1 MRWILAL
8 GAAMLMAGPAVAAP
22 CVGTLC
28 NADELAPVFRKL
40 ATARTNRGGRPVHIL
55 QIGDSHTAGDAITGA
70 WRDLLQARYGGGG
83 RGVLAAGRPYAGYLT
98 RGVTAAMSAGWR
110 VNGSFGAGSAQ
121 PRPPI
126 GVAGFSLTSTQAG
139 ASMSLTSDG
148 GQSFDRFV
156 LCATA
161 RPGAGTLTVRI
172 GLAESRFD
180 LASTT
185 ERPECRTFA
194 LDRPNPSV
202 TVTADAD
209 PVTITSWAT
218 FRDDGGVVL
227 SNVGV
232 VGSQLLH
239 FMRTDDAV
247 LAEEFRS
254 YRPDLI
260 VLAYG
265 TNEGFS
271 PSVSPFG
278 YESTLRS
285 AIGRLRR
292 LAGNVPIL
300 LLGAPDA
307 ASRQPAL
314 LRNAPGSAIA
324 CDVPAMRT
332 VVPPAVPAPAPVLE
346 GMDATIA
353 ALAIEAGADTPAPAP
368 APVPISVPAA
378 PVVTVRPAVSGLFV
392 PPGMAAVR
400 DIQRR
405 IAGELNL
412 AFWDWSAR
420 MGGAC
425 SAPKWVRGTPAR
437 MRGDYVHFNSAGG
450 RDIAQRLQA
459 DLDAAGMP
467 R

>member
-1 MRWILAL
+1 MRRRIALAAL
-8 GAAMLMAGPAVAAP
+8 AGVMTGGAARAAP
-22 CVGTLC
+22 CTANLC
-28 NADELAPVFRKL
+28 NAATLAPVFRKL
-40 ATARTNRGGRPVHIL
+40 AGARTNAGGRPVHIL
-55 QIGDSHTAGDAITGA
+55 QIGDSHTAGDTITGG

-83 RGVLAAGRPYAGYLT
+83 RGMLAAGRPYAGYLT
-98 RGVTAAMSAGWR
+98 RGVTAAMSPGWR
-110 VNGSFGAGSAQ
+110 VNGAFGAGSAQ
-121 PRPPI
+121 PRPAI
-126 GVAGFSLTSTQAG
+126 GVAGFSLTSTSPG

-148 GQSFDRFV
+148 AQSFDRFV
-156 LCATA
+156 LCAIA
-161 RPGAGTLTVRI
+161 RPGAGSLLVRI

-194 LDRPNPSV
+194 LDRPNPMV
-202 TVTADAD
+202 TVTSEEA

-218 FRDDGGVVL
+218 FRDNGGVAL

-232 VGSQLLH
+232 VGSQLVH

-254 YRPDLI
+254 YRPDMI
-260 VLAYG
+260 VLAFG

-278 YESTLRS
+278 YEWTLRS

-307 ASRQPAL
+307 ASRQPG
-314 LRNAPGSAIA
+314 LRANAPGVAIA
-324 CDVPAMRT
+324 CTVPA
-332 VVPPAVPAPAPVLE
+332 VQPPAPMATPAPQD
-346 GMDATIA
+346 MDATIA
-353 ALAIEAGADTPAPAP
+353 ALAEQVAVP
-368 APVPISVPAA
+368 APVPTPVPV
-378 PVVTVRPAVSGLFV
+378 PVQPAVSGLFV
-392 PPGMAAVR
+392 PPGMKVVR
-400 DIQRR
+400 DIQRK

-412 AFWDWSAR
+412 AFWDTSAR

-425 SAPKWVRGTPAR
+425 SAPGWVRSTPPR
-437 MRGDYVHFNSAGG
+437 MRGDYVHFTSVGG
-450 RDIAQRLQA
+450 RDLAGRLQA

-467 R
+467 GR

>member
-1 MRWILAL
+1 MRRIIAVAALLA
-8 GAAMLMAGPAVAAP
+8 ADAPAVAAP

-28 NADELAPVFRKL
+28 NAGELAPVFRKL
-40 ATARTNRGGRPVHIL
+40 ATARTDRGGRPVHIV

-110 VNGSFGAGSAQ
+110 VNASFGAGSAQ

-324 CDVPAMRT
+324 CDVPAVRT
-332 VVPPAVPAPAPVLE
+332 VATPPAPVATAAPA
-346 GMDATIA
+346 GQDMATTIA
-353 ALAIEAGADTPAPAP
+353 ALAIEAGAEAAMPAP
-368 APVPISVPAA
+368 APVPASA

-405 IAGELNL
+405 IAGDLNL

>member
-1 MRWILAL
+1 MIRRALMAALLGLA
-8 GAAMLMAGPAVAAP
+8 AGPAMAAP
-22 CVGTLC
+22 CTGTLC

-40 ATARTNRGGRPVHIL
+40 ATARGNRGNRPVHIL

-98 RGVTAAMSAGWR
+98 RGVTATMSAGWR
-110 VNGSFGAGSAQ
+110 VNASFGAGSAS
-121 PRPPI
+121 PRPAI
-126 GVAGFSLTSTQAG
+126 GVAGFSLTSTTPG
-139 ASMSLTSDG
+139 ASVSLASDG
-148 GQSFDRFV
+148 GQNFDRFV
-156 LCATA
+156 LCAIA
-161 RPGAGTLTVRI
+161 QPGAGSLTVRI
-172 GLAESRFD
+172 GAAESRFD
-180 LASTT
+180 LDSNTQ
-185 ERPECRTFA
+185 RPQCRTFA
-194 LDRPNPSV
+194 LDRPNGLV
-202 TVTADAD
+202 TVTADER

-218 FRDDGGVVL
+218 FRDDGGVAL

-232 VGSQLLH
+232 VGSQLMH
-239 FMRTDDAV
+239 FARTDDAV

-254 YRPDLI
+254 YRPDMI
-260 VLAYG
+260 VLAFG

-314 LRNAPGSAIA
+314 RNNAPGAAIA
-324 CDVPAMRT
+324 CT
-332 VVPPAVPAPAPVLE
+332 VAAAPVAAPPPQD
-346 GMDATIA
+346 MDATIA
-353 ALAIEAGADTPAPAP
+353 ALAAGGAATPAPAVQP
-368 APVPISVPAA
+368 MA
-378 PVVTVRPAVSGLFV
+378 SGLFV
-392 PPGMAAVR
+392 PPGMQVVR
-400 DIQRR
+400 DIQRK

-412 AFWDWSAR
+412 AFWDWGAR

-450 RDIAQRLQA
+450 RDLATRLQA

-467 R
+467 AR

>member
-1 MRWILAL
+1 MIR
-8 GAAMLMAGPAVAAP
+8 PAVAAALLLALLPAAPALAAP
-22 CVGTLC
+22 CTGTLC
-28 NADELAPVFRKL
+28 NAGELAPVFRKL
-40 ATARTNRGGRPVHIL
+40 AAARANRGGRPVHIL
-55 QIGDSHTAGDAITGA
+55 QIGDSHTAGDAFTGA

-98 RGVTAAMSAGWR
+98 RGVTAAMSGGWR
-110 VNGSFGAGSAQ
+110 VNAEFGAGSAS

-126 GVAGFSLTSTQAG
+126 GVAGFSLTSGTPG
-139 ASMSLTSDG
+139 ASIMLTSDG

-156 LCATA
+156 LCAIA
-161 RPGAGTLTVRI
+161 RPNAGSLTVRI
-172 GLAESRFD
+172 GAAESRFD
-180 LASTT
+180 LDSNT
-185 ERPECRTFA
+185 ERPQCRTFA

-202 TVTADAD
+202 TVTADER

-218 FRDDGGVVL
+218 FRDDGGVAL

-232 VGSQLLH
+232 VGSQLMH
-239 FMRTDDAV
+239 FARTDDAV

-254 YRPDLI
+254 YRPDMI
-260 VLAYG
+260 VLAFG

-285 AIGRLRR
+285 AVGRLRR

-314 LRNAPGSAIA
+314 RNNAPGAAIA
-324 CDVPAMRT
+324 CNDAT
-332 VVPPAVPAPAPVLE
+332 PAPPPPMAAAPDAEDL
-346 GMDATIA
+346 DATVA
-353 ALAIEAGADTPAPAP
+353 ALAATT
-368 APVPISVPAA
+368 APVTA
-378 PVVTVRPAVSGLFV
+378 PVRPAASGLFV
-392 PPGMAAVR
+392 PPGMQVVR
-400 DIQRR
+400 DIQRK

-412 AFWDWSAR
+412 AFWDWNAR

-425 SAPKWVRGTPAR
+425 SAPKWVRSNPPR
-437 MRGDYVHFNSAGG
+437 MRGDYVHFNALGG
-450 RDIAQRLQA
+450 RDLATRLQA

-467 R
+467 AR

>member
-1 MRWILAL
+1 MKRRLLLVLAVL
-8 GAAMLMAGPAVAAP
+8 AAAAGPVWAAP

-28 NADELAPVFRKL
+28 NADELSPVFAKL
-40 ATARTNRGGRPVHIL
+40 AKARTDRGARPVHIL

-98 RGVTAAMSAGWR
+98 RGVTAAMSPGWR
-110 VNGSFGAGSAQ
+110 VNASFGAGSA
-121 PRPPI
+121 PLRPAI
-126 GVAGFSLTSTQAG
+126 GVAGFSLTSTTPG

-148 GQSFDRFV
+148 AQSFDRFV
-156 LCATA
+156 LCAIA
-161 RPGAGTLTVRI
+161 RPSAGALTVRI

-180 LASTT
+180 LDSNT
-185 ERPECRTFA
+185 ERPQCRTFA
-194 LDRPNPSV
+194 LDRPNAAV
-202 TVTADAD
+202 TVTASER

-232 VGSQLLH
+232 VGSQLVH
-239 FMRTDDAV
+239 FGRTDDAV

-254 YRPDLI
+254 YRPDMI

-285 AIGRLRR
+285 AVGRLRR

-314 LRNAPGSAIA
+314 LNNAPGSAIA
-324 CDVPAMRT
+324 CSVPAVRVAM
-332 VVPPAVPAPAPVLE
+332 PAPVVVPAAIQPKVQD
-346 GMDATIA
+346 MDATIA
-353 ALAIEAGADTPAPAP
+353 ALAGEGGGVV
-368 APVPISVPAA
+368 PVAVPVAA
-378 PVVTVRPAVSGLFV
+378 PVAMVRPAVSGLFV
-392 PPGMAAVR
+392 PPGMKVVR
-400 DIQRR
+400 DIQRKV
-405 IAGELNL
+405 AGELGL
-412 AFWDWSAR
+412 AFWDWGAR

-450 RDIAQRLQA
+450 RDIAARLQA
-459 DLDAAGMP
+459 DLDAAGMG